1 MLLSGCFSR
10 NANPPEFL
18 SRLSFETH
26 AMRITFNEA
35 GGFRHDFKTFWEIE
49 TVGFSKENVS
59 YKFQKDIGYN
69 GTR

>member
-1 MLLSGCFSR
+1 
-10 NANPPEFL
+10 
-18 SRLSFETH
+18 
-26 AMRITFNEA
+26 MRITFNEA
-35 GGFRHDFKTFWEIE
+35 GGFRQDFKTFWEIE